1 MGIVP
6 GLVLAALLLSGLG
19 VVLFF
24 WAVGDG
30 QFDDLETHAAMPLHD
45 GDDRPARPDGPIG
58 SAR

>member
-6 GLVLAALLLSGLG
+6 GLVLAALLLSMLG

-24 WAVGDG
+24 WAVRDG

-45 GDDRPARPDGPIG
+45 EDD
-58 SAR
+58 

>member
-1 MGIVP
+1 MGIIPV
-6 GLVLAALLLSGLG
+6 LVTAALLLSILG

-45 GDDRPARPDGPIG
+45 EERR
-58 SAR
+58 

>member
-19 VVLFF
+19 VLLFF

-45 GDDRPARPDGPIG
+45 DEPQDGGPT
-58 SAR
+58 